1 MATLRVFNERNGD
14 SAVGG
19 KSVLATRISFDLF
32 TASESIDPL

>member
-19 KSVLATRISFDLF
+19 KIATRVSFDLF